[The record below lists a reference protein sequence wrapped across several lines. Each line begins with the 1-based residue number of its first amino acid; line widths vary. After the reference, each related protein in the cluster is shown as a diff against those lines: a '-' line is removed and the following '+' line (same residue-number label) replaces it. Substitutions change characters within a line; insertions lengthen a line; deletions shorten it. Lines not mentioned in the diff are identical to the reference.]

1 MEIIRKESIKDPQIT
16 LENMSQTFNCW
27 KKVSTRSNWEN
38 QLVFLNHKMLNI
50 PENLIQSKIWRN

>member
-1 MEIIRKESIKDPQIT
+1 MEIIRKESIKDPLIT
-16 LENMSQTFNCW
+16 LENMPQSLNCW